1 MAHAEPDLL
10 RQAAAAAAYAASCQR
25 DLDEFRAARRAVRGV
40 DEGGSS
46 EEEEEPAAEEAPAE
60 KAATGAAAVLAAHHD
75 IGREAA
81 LILASA
87 HQLAPAIRAGLIA
100 GEGGADGKVAL
111 ALDGL
116 ATSVREIVAC
126 VREGGGGGG
135 AGEPAQY
142 ADLLVPTA
150 LKISGRV
157 TRMGWRDQWLL
168 WDKGIPYVDIEGV
181 EPGDRCPPLKCCLD
195 PADLVWRRNSGSS
208 ADAANK
214 SNMSKAV
221 LIGTFMGRVVE
232 WHMGRGT
239 VRGAAVDAMINL
251 FE

>member
-1 MAHAEPDLL
+1 MVHAEQDLL

-40 DEGGSS
+40 DEGSSS
-46 EEEEEPAAEEAPAE
+46 EEEEESAAEEAPAAE
-60 KAATGAAAVLAAHHD
+60 AATGAAAVLAAHHD

-100 GEGGADGKVAL
+100 GADGKFAL
-111 ALDGL
+111 ALDSL
-116 ATSVREIVAC
+116 ASSVKEIVGC
-126 VREGGGGGG
+126 VRDGGGGGGG

-150 LKISGRV
+150 QNISGKAR
-157 TRMGWRDQWLL
+157 RMDWRTQWLL
-168 WDKGIPYVDIEGV
+168 WDEGIPYVDIEGV
-181 EPGDRCPPLKCCLD
+181 EPGDRCPPLRCCLD